1 MEWMKERD
9 LLIAETMEFVQ
20 SLAGRKPGLR
30 PPSGTDPAAAA
41 ASVQAAKIQADEN
54 LEPPKAIPPGVR
66 LPRAIVGGDVR
77 TEIQTRLAS
86 FRAHQERF
94 HREREEY
101 FSATLARARA
111 AIGSAAVRDRA
122 SPGPER

>member
-9 LLIAETMEFVQ
+9 LLIAETMQFVQ
-20 SLAGRKPGLR
+20 SVTGRKPGLG
-30 PPSGTDPAAAA
+30 PQPGAEPDMAALPAKAAELPA
-41 ASVQAAKIQADEN
+41 T
-54 LEPPKAIPPGVR
+54 VR
-66 LPRAIVGGDVR
+66 MPRAIVGDDVR
-77 TEIQTRLAS
+77 TEIQTRLAN

-111 AIGSAAVRDRA
+111 AFAAAVRDRA
-122 SPGPER
+122 SPGSER